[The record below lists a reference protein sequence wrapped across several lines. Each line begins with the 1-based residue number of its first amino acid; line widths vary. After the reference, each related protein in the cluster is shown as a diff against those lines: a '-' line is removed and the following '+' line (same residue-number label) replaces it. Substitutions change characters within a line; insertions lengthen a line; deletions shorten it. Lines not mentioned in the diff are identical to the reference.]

1 MQWNCLKPLLDEAD
15 DLKIRFRIALI
26 WLSTTSS
33 IRHIVRQFDS
43 LHFVS
48 HGDLKCE
55 AHDWCAFIRSYANQK
70 LLDDKNL
77 ESEKYEQSPISK
89 HREGAVGIAKCSK
102 PRYGSTTH
110 SAYEELRFSSVIF
123 KSSLDVIYSDRW
135 TAGKDL
141 RDGLSQVPNGIIE
154 TDNIQNSAIPLTW
167 ARRSNQIFLYLFVSH
182 SFHELHDAGSFP
194 CEIIETRHESTE
206 SALSRENK
214 YSAVTLRNT
223 IARIPRCRLL
233 VWWSR
238 DNYVRHWMWLVLG
251 DRWQLAFV
259 ANEDGF
265 RVSWEL
271 WWVASNGRYSA
282 ALLRWLWFYSEAFW
296 PGRYERVE
304 RRGLQQY
311 IPTF

>member
-1 MQWNCLKPLLDEAD
+1 M
-15 DLKIRFRIALI
+15 I

-89 HREGAVGIAKCSK
+89 HREGVVVVAKCSK

-135 TAGKDL
+135 TGGKDL
-141 RDGLSQVPNGIIE
+141 RDGLSLVPNGIIE

-167 ARRSNQIFLYLFVSH
+167 ARRSNHIFLYLFVSH

-214 YSAVTLRNT
+214 YSAVILRNT

-233 VWWSR
+233 V
-238 DNYVRHWMWLVLG
+238 
-251 DRWQLAFV
+251 
-259 ANEDGF
+259 
-265 RVSWEL
+265 
-271 WWVASNGRYSA
+271 
-282 ALLRWLWFYSEAFW
+282 
-296 PGRYERVE
+296 
-304 RRGLQQY
+304 
-311 IPTF
+311 